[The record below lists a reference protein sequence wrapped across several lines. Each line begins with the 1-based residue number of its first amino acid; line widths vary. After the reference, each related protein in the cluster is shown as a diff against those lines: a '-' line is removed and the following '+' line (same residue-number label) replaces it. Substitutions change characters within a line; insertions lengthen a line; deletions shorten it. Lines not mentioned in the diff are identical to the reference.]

1 MSDALILGISLP
13 IITAVSAWVT
23 IWLNGKVAAKLAAQ
37 IDEAK
42 EKMNV
47 VEKKLDENHK
57 QMNGNLD
64 KLVKTTADL
73 ATAKEKAKNREENKT
88 K

>member
-73 ATAKEKAKNREENKT
+73 ATAKEKAKNKEENKT